1 MACKTFAPDIP
12 DGFAAMDSET
22 PSFWLTPKGIGPRL
36 SDGQGVERTMWAT
49 AINLMGWVD
58 VEIGGKV
65 ADVHV
70 DPEVVGDEVLGLLP
84 EALERRATGRRITI
98 NLVRADTRPV
108 SVCFADVKSA
118 IRYLEG
124 SVRSRRGPKGPPT
137 IDEILRGT
145 GLSGDAD
152 NHAQAPAPI
161 AATPETGAAR
171 SISSIEMAM
180 ISAETLAA
188 RLRTAEWLDADG
200 RYRRRLSDELPNDA
214 PDMVLFALH
223 SLGWAAIERSWLHAG
238 TSLDSIAPTR
248 IVVDPH
254 SVEPATV
261 ERLTDLCVIW
271 SESLEPV
278 SLAWWDGATWQN
290 EYGRAEQVADRI
302 HHLVTARQYAQF
314 PTTIQSIAIEPDR
327 LPNDVAPHHREL
339 IDRAVRTWWA
349 FGGNGDEGSG
359 LIEALER
366 EGAQSARAKLVELD
380 QDNQFRIAAYE
391 AGDLRLWDEITP
403 AQMGGKR
410 LVDMPDRRLAR
421 RVELD
426 VQTAVRR
433 GSPLVH
439 RCRGVLMTQGGPTP
453 FDWVRLSLPL
463 YRRTHPTPR
472 SVFTICMV

>member
-1 MACKTFAPDIP
+1 MELQLA
-12 DGFAAMDSET
+12 
-22 PSFWLTPKGIGPRL
+22 SFWLTPKGIGPRL
-36 SDGQGVERTMWAT
+36 SDGKGAERTMWAT
-49 AINLMGWVD
+49 AINLMGWID
-58 VEIGGKV
+58 VEVSGRI

-70 DPEVVGDEVLGLLP
+70 DPDVVGDEVLDLLSD
-84 EALERRATGRRITI
+84 ALEHRAAGRRITI
-98 NLVRADTRPV
+98 NLVRGDARPV
-108 SVCFADVKSA
+108 SVCFVGVSPA

-124 SVRSRRGPKGPPT
+124 TVRTRRGTRGAPT

-145 GLSGDAD
+145 GPALETDHRD
-152 NHAQAPAPI
+152 QLPAPI
-161 AATPETGAAR
+161 ATTPDVGAAR
-171 SISSIEMAM
+171 SISSIELAM
-180 ISAETLAA
+180 ISAESLAA
-188 RLRTAEWLDADG
+188 RLRAAEWLDADG
-200 RYRRRLSDELPNDA
+200 RYRRQIGDDLPNDA

-223 SLGWAAIERSWLHAG
+223 SLGWAGIERSWLHAG
-238 TSLDSIAPTR
+238 TSLDSMPPAR

-254 SVEPATV
+254 GVEPATV
-261 ERLTDLCVIW
+261 ERLADLCAIW
-271 SESLEPV
+271 SESLEPL

-302 HHLVTARQYAQF
+302 RHLVTARQYAQF

-327 LPNDVAPHHREL
+327 LPNDVAPHHRDL

-349 FGGNGDEGSG
+349 FGGSGDEGSG

-366 EGAQSARAKLVELD
+366 EGATTARAKLVELD
-380 QDNQFRIAAYE
+380 QDNQFRIASYE
-391 AGDLRLWDEITP
+391 AGDLKLWDEIAP

-410 LVDMPDRRLAR
+410 LAEMPDRRLAR

-439 RCRGVLMTQGGPTP
+439 RCRGVLMTQGGPAP